1 VSLHGHAMSRLLN
14 RSARI
19 FSALNVD
26 SLRRRERERET
37 SNYYERANSSDKLI
51 VIRKQYAAVFKFT
64 TRVSNASA
72 QAASPASISR
82 NVGH

>member
-26 SLRRRERERET
+26 SLRRRERERERLQIT
-37 SNYYERANSSDKLI
+37 TNGLI
-51 VIRKQYAAVFKFT
+51 RRI
-64 TRVSNASA
+64 N
-72 QAASPASISR
+72 
-82 NVGH
+82 

>member
-1 VSLHGHAMSRLLN
+1 
-14 RSARI
+14 
-19 FSALNVD
+19 
-26 SLRRRERERET
+26 
-37 SNYYERANSSDKLI
+37 